1 VISAVVVAGGAG
13 QRFGSDVPKQ
23 FLLARGRPIVSYA
36 VETIASVPGVQRIA
50 LVVPQGWLSHA
61 RDSVLPAA
69 DCHVDVRLA
78 EGGPRRRDSVLIGLS
93 ELGDEGL
100 VVVHDG
106 VRPLASCSLTER
118 VVEAAR
124 VSGAAVA
131 ALPVGET
138 LKEVRNGGVVRTV
151 EREGLWS
158 IQTPQAFDIMLL
170 REAHAKTP
178 VDVDAPDDAALVE
191 LLGHKVSIVEGE
203 AANIKVTRP
212 EDLRFAEALL
222 SERGVGR
229 VRVGYGF
236 DVHPFVENR
245 ELVLGGVKVPYA
257 KGLGGHSD
265 ADVLAHAI
273 ADAALGAASLG
284 DIGTHFPPSDPSFE
298 GVSSMWILETVANLL
313 RDRGYRVTAVDAT
326 VVAEEPVLSPHIPA
340 MKQTIAPRVGLHAR
354 DVSVK
359 ATTTE
364 GLGFTGRQEGIAAMA
379 IATVERTPHR
389 AVGPRC

>member
-1 VISAVVVAGGAG
+1 MISAVVVAGGAG

-23 FLLARGRPIVSYA
+23 FLLARGKPVVTYA
-36 VETIASVPGVQRIA
+36 VETIASLSGVQRIA
-50 LVVPQGWLSHA
+50 LVVPQGWISHV

-69 DCHVDVRLA
+69 DYDIDVRVS
-78 EGGPRRRDSVLIGLS
+78 EGGARRRDSVMIGLS

-100 VVVHDG
+100 VIVHDG
-106 VRPLASCSLTER
+106 VRPLASCSLMEK

-131 ALPVGET
+131 ALPVRET
-138 LKEVRNGGVVRTV
+138 LKEVRDGRVVRTV

-158 IQTPQAFDIMLL
+158 IQTPQAFDIVLL

-178 VDVDAPDDAALVE
+178 ADLDAPDDAAMVE
-191 LLGHKVSIVEGE
+191 LLGHTITIVEGE

-212 EDLRFAEALL
+212 EDLRFAESLL
-222 SERGVGR
+222 GEKGIGQ
-229 VRVGYGF
+229 VRAGCGF
-236 DVHPFVENR
+236 DVHPFAENR
-245 ELVLGGVKVPYA
+245 ELVLGGVKIPYT

-265 ADVLAHAI
+265 ADVLAHAV
-273 ADAALGAASLG
+273 ADAALGAANLG
-284 DIGTHFPPSDPSFE
+284 DIGTHFPPSDPSLT

-313 RDRGYRVTAVDAT
+313 RDKGYRVTAVDAT

-340 MKQTIAPRVGLHAR
+340 MKQTIAARLGLHAR

-364 GLGFTGRQEGIAAMA
+364 GLGFTGRREGIAALA
-379 IATVERTPHR
+379 VATVER
-389 AVGPRC
+389 VL